1 MKRNILFYTL
11 LVVCIMIGT
20 SAFSQEKFN
29 LVNGTVVDKET
40 KQGVPGVSIIL
51 ESTNKGLTQTNGS
64 GKFSVNVPEGSTLIF
79 KFIGYNTQRVKITN
93 QNNITVTISEDRK
106 ELDQIVIV
114 AYQKRSKQTTTGSSV
129 LIQAK
134 EVQDIPVSNVEQLLQ
149 GKVPGLN
156 IQNNTGAPGFRGSVQ
171 VRGLSSLSI
180 SGSGNESFLQPTS
193 PLYIIDGVPLD
204 ADKAAEFGFQSQG
217 PGVSPLSLIPQE
229 DIEDIQILKDA
240 QATSMYGSRGAYGVI
255 IITTK
260 RGNSKVPRIRYVSN
274 FFVKTPPKLRETL
287 GGNSE
292 RSLKIQ
298 QIILNASNVDDIRRI
313 SNTSFL
319 ADSLNAYWNNSTD

>member
-1 MKRNILFYTL
+1 MMKRNILFYTL
-11 LVVCIMIGT
+11 LVVCIMLGT

-156 IQNNTGAPGFRGSVQ
+156 IQNNTGADRKSV
-171 VRGLSSLSI
+171 V
-180 SGSGNESFLQPTS
+180 
-193 PLYIIDGVPLD
+193 
-204 ADKAAEFGFQSQG
+204 
-217 PGVSPLSLIPQE
+217 
-229 DIEDIQILKDA
+229 
-240 QATSMYGSRGAYGVI
+240 
-255 IITTK
+255 
-260 RGNSKVPRIRYVSN
+260 
-274 FFVKTPPKLRETL
+274 
-287 GGNSE
+287 
-292 RSLKIQ
+292 
-298 QIILNASNVDDIRRI
+298 
-313 SNTSFL
+313 
-319 ADSLNAYWNNSTD
+319 